1 MRKSALVV
9 LLTGLVLLVLGPLA
23 VAESAASQREQDKT
37 LQNDAAQLASGFT
50 AQFERARSLNLLVA
64 QNPLVHHTSSEVLS
78 PEVNAEANRALA
90 GLLSLY
96 PGAIVEACLID
107 DKGRELARVA
117 EGRAAPISALSKDK
131 SKNNFFKETLALPP
145 GEVYQAAPYVSSDT
159 HGWVVSNST
168 AAELPN
174 GDRVIVHFEV
184 TLASFAQQLF
194 TGTADRRA
202 AVVDLEA
209 GRTILADDGLL
220 PYFAMDFPTFK
231 QAEAVRSV
239 DVGPTTVTAGDRR
252 LTVAPIATSPAN
264 ANRWAVVQWSN
275 QRAGLLPEW
284 AGLTATGGAGALLV
298 LFFFLVRRQH
308 GALQMAARLDHLTG
322 MGNRKVLEEA
332 LEEAV
337 AASRNGERTGVL
349 VLDLDGFKQVN
360 DTLGHDKGDLVLQEI
375 AQRLHA
381 NTFEYDTAAR
391 MGGDEFAVVLRRL
404 HSQEDA
410 TAVAQRLRDALVRP
424 IDVEGVA
431 RFIGVSVGAALCP
444 AHGRTSAD
452 LLRAAD
458 AAMYRAKRTRQ
469 GVCLYEAGTAE
480 GADESGLAAEL
491 LVAIET
497 DEIRLVFQPEHSLD
511 TGRIV
516 TVEALA
522 RWDRS
527 EGNSVPPSEFVPL
540 AEETGLIKQLT
551 ELTLRKALDEVAVW
565 RDAGIDVPV
574 SVNLSGRL
582 VVDRSLPGIVIRMLQ
597 ERDLDGSSLVLEI
610 TETAAITDVA
620 TARQVLQAV
629 RSHGVRIELDDFG
642 SGYASARTLRDIPLD
657 GIKVDRDLVNDVSV
671 LGRNMLAS
679 TIDMGKALQ
688 LYVVAEGV
696 EDEAGLEAMRSL
708 GADVAQGFHL
718 ARPMEASAVRALL
731 AEAPVGL
738 ANSPA

>member
-9 LLTGLVLLVLGPLA
+9 LLTGLVLLVLGPLS
-23 VAESAASQREQDKT
+23 VAESTASQREQDKT

-64 QNPLVHHTSSEVLS
+64 QNPLVHQASTGPVT
-78 PEVNAEANRALA
+78 PAVNAEASRALE

-96 PGAIVEACLID
+96 PGTIVAASLID
-107 DKGRELARVA
+107 ESGRELARVT
-117 EGRAAPISALSKDK
+117 EGRPAPVTALSKDK
-131 SKNNFFKETLALPP
+131 SRNDYFEETLALPP
-145 GEVYQAAPYVSSDT
+145 GQVYQSAPYVSSDT

-168 AAELPN
+168 PVRLPN
-174 GDRVIVHFEV
+174 GDRLIVHFEV

-202 AVVDLEA
+202 AVVDLDE

-220 PYFAMDFPTFK
+220 PYFAMDFPAFEH
-231 QAEAVRSV
+231 AEAVRAV
-239 DVGPTTVTAGDRR
+239 TVGPSTVTTDGKR
-252 LTVAPIATSPAN
+252 LTVAPIATSQTN
-264 ANRWAVVQWSN
+264 ANRWAVVQWSSE
-275 QRAGLLPEW
+275 RAGLFPEW
-284 AGLTATGGAGALLV
+284 AGLTATGLAGSLLV
-298 LFFFLVRRQH
+298 LFFVMVRRQH

-332 LEEAV
+332 LDDAV

-404 HSQEDA
+404 HSDEDA

-424 IDVEGVA
+424 IDIEGVA

-444 AHGRTSAD
+444 AHGRTAAD

-469 GVCLYEAGTAE
+469 GVCVYEAGTAE
-480 GADESGLAAEL
+480 GAEESGLAAEL

-497 DEIRLVFQPEHSLD
+497 DQIRLVFQPEHSLE
-511 TGRIV
+511 TGQIV
-516 TVEALA
+516 AVEALA
-522 RWDRS
+522 RWERS
-527 EGNSVPPSEFVPL
+527 EGNSIPPSEFIPL
-540 AEETGLIKQLT
+540 AEETGLIRQLT
-551 ELTLRKALDEVAVW
+551 ELTLRKALDEFASW

-582 VVDRSLPGIVIRMLQ
+582 VVDRTLPGTVLRMLQ
-597 ERDLDGSSLVLEI
+597 ERDLDGSALVLEI
-610 TETAAITDVA
+610 TETAAISDVP

-642 SGYASARTLRDIPLD
+642 SGYASAKTLRDIPLD
-657 GIKVDRDLVNDVSV
+657 GIKVDRDLVNDTSV

-679 TIDMGKALQ
+679 TIDMGKALS

-718 ARPMEASAVRALL
+718 ARPMEPGAVKALL
-731 AEAPVGL
+731 AESAHL
-738 ANSPA
+738 AGSAV